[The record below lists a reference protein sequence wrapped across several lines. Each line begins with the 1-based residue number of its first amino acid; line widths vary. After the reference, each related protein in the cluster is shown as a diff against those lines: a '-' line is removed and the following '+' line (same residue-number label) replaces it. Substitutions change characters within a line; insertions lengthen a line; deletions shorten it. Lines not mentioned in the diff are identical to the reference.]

1 MRHNFTPM
9 RKGLRTL
16 LVAAGWTLAAVPA
29 VAHHSLFAVFD
40 EEQTVTL
47 KGVVSKVEWVNPHVY
62 LYIDVSDAAGK
73 VTTWSIETFPPTTLR
88 RAGLTREKL
97 GYGQNITLLG
107 YKARNGKDLAFLRTI
122 TFADGHEV
130 LIALGDIKEV
140 R

>member
-1 MRHNFTPM
+1 MRNVFCA
-9 RKGLRTL
+9 
-16 LVAAGWTLAAVPA
+16 VFIAAGLTMTAAPA
-29 VAHHSLFAVFD
+29 VAHHSLYAVFD

-62 LYIDVSDAAGK
+62 LYIDVPDAAGK

-122 TFADGHEV
+122 TFADGREV

>member
-1 MRHNFTPM
+1 MRNVLCAVFI
-9 RKGLRTL
+9 
-16 LVAAGWTLAAVPA
+16 VAALAIAAVPA
-29 VAHHSLFAVFD
+29 IAHHSLFAVFD